1 MFEVHQVSKMALL
14 MLYFLGFVSLVCM
27 WYQSHVREKSGGV
40 FSQESLFKF
49 KPVMGCYLDTTWSEP
64 WYELLQMSRSDEY
77 WPTGILWENF
87 PLYI

>member
-1 MFEVHQVSKMALL
+1 MYVV
-14 MLYFLGFVSLVCM
+14 
-27 WYQSHVREKSGGV
+27 SGGV